1 MPISI
6 VIHIQNTEPVLGEV
20 DELRNPAD
28 QMITLH
34 NPRRLDGKDLNYIM
48 ESVST
53 VIWPVSNITFIEVLP
68 GEEEEEIIG
77 FVRE

>member
-20 DELRNPAD
+20 DELPNPAD